1 VKERRRKKRWE
12 RRRGRPRPPSAQ
24 ATATGHDGDGAG
36 AGAGSQEHAPDATPL
51 APAEGEAKGGGILR
65 AVGLG
70 VITGAADD
78 DPSAVGTYASAGAAF
93 GPAILWTAPV
103 TLPMMV
109 AVVYLSGKLGQVAGE
124 GLFAVLRRH
133 YSRWVLYPTL
143 IGVLI
148 GNVIEAA
155 ADIGGMAAG
164 LHLIVPVPV
173 AAIVVAVTALA
184 LALQVW
190 GSYRLI
196 SNVLRVLAM
205 ALLAYVAAAIL
216 AKPDWG
222 PVLRGTLVPTIR
234 FDRDYLA
241 ILVAIIGTSLSAY
254 LYTWHSNQ
262 EVEEEIA
269 MGRRR
274 LTDRKGAT
282 KQELRRSLLT
292 VVSGMFFSNIVMY
305 FIILATASTLFV
317 AGQRD
322 IDSAVQAAEALR
334 PIAGGAASA
343 MFALGI
349 VGVGL
354 LAVPVMTTGG
364 AYDLAQALGW
374 RQGLHRSPGEAKR
387 FYAVIVVLTVLAMG
401 MNFLGI
407 NPMKALVW
415 SGIVQGF
422 STPPLML
429 LILRMTNDPAIMGAQ
444 TNGRAINVLGWV
456 TTGAMFAA
464 SAGLVVSWLL

>member
-1 VKERRRKKRWE
+1 VTRPTHAIQPHPLAEAPVRERRTSKRRERRRA
-12 RRRGRPRPPSAQ
+12 RGNAPPTDPSLAAAP
-24 ATATGHDGDGAG
+24 ATEVAG
-36 AGAGSQEHAPDATPL
+36 APAAKRAGVLQT
-51 APAEGEAKGGGILR
+51 
-65 AVGLG
+65 VGLG

-109 AVVYLSGKLGQVAGE
+109 TVVYLSGKLGQVAGE

-148 GNVIEAA
+148 GNIVEAA
-155 ADIGGMAAG
+155 ADIGGMAAA
-164 LHLIVPVPV
+164 LHLIVPIPV
-173 AAIVVAVTALA
+173 AGIVVIVTALV
-184 LALQVW
+184 LALQLW

-205 ALLAYVAAAIL
+205 ALLAYVASAFL

-222 PVLRGTLVPTIR
+222 PVLRGTLVPSFH
-234 FDRDYLA
+234 FDREFLA

-274 LTDRKGAT
+274 LSDRKGAT
-282 KQELRRSLLT
+282 PDELRRSWWT
-292 VVSGMFFSNIVMY
+292 VVSGMVFSNLVMY

-317 AGQRD
+317 AGRHD
-322 IDSAVQAAEALR
+322 VTSAAEAAEALR
-334 PIAGGAASA
+334 PIAGSAASA

-349 VGVGL
+349 VGVGF
-354 LAVPVMTTGG
+354 LAIPVMTTGG

-374 RQGLHRSPGEAKR
+374 RQGLHRQPRDAKQ
-387 FYAVIVVLTVLAMG
+387 FYAAIVVLTVLAMG

-429 LILRMTNDPAIMGAQ
+429 LILRMTNDRAIMGPQ
-444 TNGRAINVLGWV
+444 VNGRAINVLGWI

-464 SAGLVVSWLL
+464 TLGLVVSWIL